1 MLPEAFCRR
10 YMHLVWERDVSSL
23 PVWERWLVWAV
34 RIAHVLVR
42 DLASGDLNLRAMS
55 LVYTTLL
62 SIVPLLA
69 LSFSVLKAFGAHNQI
84 RPMLLQALA
93 PLGEKGVEITDRVIE
108 FVNNIKVGVLGAV
121 GLVLLFY
128 TVISLMQK
136 IEDNFNFIWRV
147 HRRRSIARRFSD
159 YLSVIIFAPV
169 LVFAAM
175 ALSTAALHTDLVQA
189 MMQVRPLGRLISLFT
204 DLLPFLL
211 VIAAFTFVY
220 VFIPNTRVR
229 FHAALGGAIV
239 AGVLWQ
245 LTGWIFAA
253 FIVGSAKYAA
263 IYSAFATLILFM
275 IWLYAGWL
283 ILLLGS
289 SIAFYLQNPRFITP
303 TAQRVLVLSNRMKE
317 QLALAIMA
325 VIGRHYYAR
334 QHPCDIECLAAEL
347 GAAGELVEPVAEVL
361 EARGFIERVE
371 EPDGCYLPAVPLD
384 DTPVGELLD
393 AIRSAEEGV
402 NLSLEQLRT
411 PIAVNRTMER
421 MEAALQEVV
430 AGKVLRDLIDETA
443 VPDMPSGTL
452 S

>member
-347 GAAGELVEPVAEVL
+347 GAAGERPS
-361 EARGFIERVE
+361 
-371 EPDGCYLPAVPLD
+371 
-384 DTPVGELLD
+384 TPPS
-393 AIRSAEEGV
+393 IR
-402 NLSLEQLRT
+402 
-411 PIAVNRTMER
+411 
-421 MEAALQEVV
+421 
-430 AGKVLRDLIDETA
+430 
-443 VPDMPSGTL
+443 PSPP
-452 S
+452 